1 MAMAALRREGKRI
14 AVPLISPNP
23 INPLRSTLASSQE
36 QTPFGVRSISTQIV
50 RNRMKSVRNI
60 QKITKAMKMVA
71 ASKLRAIQTKAENS
85 RGLWQPFTALLGD
98 TPSKVKGNRT
108 HLKAVGSSS
117 QLPHVE
123 ILKFETSNITSK
135 CYLPVSHSV
144 GPRDYFLHVIC
155 GYADVH
161 YLSGAFVAF
170 QLENWSY
177 QWAINCPLGVDVK
190 KNVIV
195 TISSDKG
202 LCGGI
207 NSTSVKTSRGL
218 YKLNSGPEK
227 ECKYVVLGE
236 KAKAQLVRDSK
247 KNIQLTLTELQ
258 KNPLNYTQ
266 VAVLADD
273 ILKNV
278 EYDALRIVFN
288 KFQSVVSFVPTV
300 STVLSPEVVE
310 REAEAGGTLGE
321 LDSYEIEGGETKSEV
336 LQNLTEF
343 QFSCVMFNAVMEN
356 ACSEQGA
363 RMSAMDS
370 SSRNAGDMLDR
381 LTLTYNRT
389 RQASITTELIEII
402 SGASALEG

>member
-1 MAMAALRREGKRI
+1 MAMAAALRREGRRLTQPI
-14 AVPLISPNP
+14 NALRSSLISQDQSPHGA
-23 INPLRSTLASSQE
+23 R
-36 QTPFGVRSISTQIV
+36 FISTQVV

-71 ASKLRAIQTKAENS
+71 ASKLRAVQTRAENS

-98 TPSKVKGNRT
+98 NPS
-108 HLKAVGSSS
+108 A
-117 QLPHVE
+117 
-123 ILKFETSNITSK
+123 
-135 CYLPVSHSV
+135 
-144 GPRDYFLHVIC
+144 
-155 GYADVH
+155 
-161 YLSGAFVAF
+161 
-170 QLENWSY
+170 
-177 QWAINCPLGVDVK
+177 DVK
-190 KNVIV
+190 KNVVV

-207 NSTSVKTSRGL
+207 NSTSVKISRVL
-218 YKLNSGPEK
+218 NKLNSGPDK
-227 ECKYVVLGE
+227 ETKYVILGE
-236 KAKAQLVRDSK
+236 KAKAQLLRDSRK
-247 KNIQLTLTELQ
+247 HIVLSLTELQ

-266 VAVLADD
+266 VSVLADD

-288 KFQSVVSFVPTV
+288 KFHSVVQFLPTV
-300 STVLSPEVVE
+300 ATVLSPEVIE
-310 REAEAGGTLGE
+310 REAESGGKLGE
-321 LDSYEIEGGETKSEV
+321 LDSYEIEGGETKAEI
-336 LQNLTEF
+336 LQNLAEF
-343 QFSCVMFNAVMEN
+343 QFSCVMYNAVLEN

>member
-1 MAMAALRREGKRI
+1 MAMAALRREGKRVSTLI
-14 AVPLISPNP
+14 ASPNP
-23 INPLRSTLASSQE
+23 VNSLRSSLAPSEE
-36 QTPFGVRSISTQIV
+36 QVSFGVRSISTQIV
-50 RNRMKSVRNI
+50 RNRMKSVKNI

-71 ASKLRAIQTKAENS
+71 ASKLRAIQVRAENS

-98 TPSKVKGNRT
+98 TPS
-108 HLKAVGSSS
+108 
-117 QLPHVE
+117 
-123 ILKFETSNITSK
+123 I
-135 CYLPVSHSV
+135 
-144 GPRDYFLHVIC
+144 
-155 GYADVH
+155 
-161 YLSGAFVAF
+161 
-170 QLENWSY
+170 
-177 QWAINCPLGVDVK
+177 DVK

-207 NSTSVKTSRGL
+207 NSTSVKMSRAIH
-218 YKLNSGPEK
+218 KLNSGPDK
-227 ECKYVVLGE
+227 EGKYVILGE
-236 KAKAQLVRDSK
+236 KAKAQLIRDSK
-247 KNIQLTLTELQ
+247 KDIEISITELQ

-266 VAVLADD
+266 VSVMADD

-278 EYDALRIVFN
+278 EFDALRIVYN
-288 KFQSVVSFVPTV
+288 KFQSVVSFLPT
-300 STVLSPEVVE
+300 TATILSPEVVE
-310 REAEAGGTLGE
+310 KEAEAGGKLGD

-343 QFSCVMFNAVMEN
+343 QFSCVLFNAVLEN
-356 ACSEQGA
+356 ATSEQGA

>member
-1 MAMAALRREGKRI
+1 MAMAALRREGRRI
-14 AVPLISPNP
+14 AAPIISPRP
-23 INPLRSTLASSQE
+23 INPLRSSIVPSEDQSFL
-36 QTPFGVRSISTQIV
+36 GVRSVSTQIV
-50 RNRMKSVRNI
+50 RNRMKSVKNI

-71 ASKLRAIQTKAENS
+71 ASKLRAIQSKTENS

-98 TPSKVKGNRT
+98 LPS
-108 HLKAVGSSS
+108 
-117 QLPHVE
+117 
-123 ILKFETSNITSK
+123 
-135 CYLPVSHSV
+135 
-144 GPRDYFLHVIC
+144 
-155 GYADVH
+155 
-161 YLSGAFVAF
+161 
-170 QLENWSY
+170 
-177 QWAINCPLGVDVK
+177 VDVK
-190 KNVIV
+190 KTVVV

-207 NSTSVKTSRGL
+207 NSTSVKVSRGL
-218 YKLNSGPEK
+218 KKLNSGPDK
-227 ECKYVVLGE
+227 ESKYVIVGE

-247 KNIQLTLTELQ
+247 NDIELALTELQ

-278 EYDALRIVFN
+278 EYDALRIVYN
-288 KFQSVVSFVPTV
+288 KFQSVVSFIPSV
-300 STVLSPEVVE
+300 STILSPEIVE
-310 REAEAGGTLGE
+310 RESEAGGQLGE
-321 LDSYEIEGGETKSEV
+321 LDSYEVEGAETKSEV

-343 QFSCVMFNAVMEN
+343 QFSCVMFNAVLEN

-370 SSRNAGDMLDR
+370 SSRNAGEMLDR

-389 RQASITTELIEII
+389 RQATITTELIEII

>member
-1 MAMAALRREGKRI
+1 MAMAAALRREGRRLTQPI
-14 AVPLISPNP
+14 NALHSSLNSSLISQSVFVPF
-23 INPLRSTLASSQE
+23 SHYSSLSKDQA
-36 QTPFGVRSISTQIV
+36 PHGARSISTQVGTIRFLNFV
-50 RNRMKSVRNI
+50 LQNRMKSVRNI

-71 ASKLRAIQTKAENS
+71 ASKLRAVQTRTENS

-98 TPSKVKGNRT
+98 DPS
-108 HLKAVGSSS
+108 
-117 QLPHVE
+117 
-123 ILKFETSNITSK
+123 
-135 CYLPVSHSV
+135 
-144 GPRDYFLHVIC
+144 
-155 GYADVH
+155 
-161 YLSGAFVAF
+161 
-170 QLENWSY
+170 
-177 QWAINCPLGVDVK
+177 VDVK
-190 KNVIV
+190 KNVVV

-207 NSTSVKTSRGL
+207 NSTSVKISRVL
-218 YKLNSGPEK
+218 NKLNSGPDK
-227 ECKYVVLGE
+227 ETKYVILGE
-236 KAKAQLVRDSK
+236 KAKAQLLRDSK
-247 KNIQLTLTELQ
+247 KQIALSLTELQ

-266 VAVLADD
+266 VSVLADD

-288 KFQSVVSFVPTV
+288 KFHSVVQFLPTV
-300 STVLSPEVVE
+300 ATVLSPEVIE
-310 REAEAGGTLGE
+310 REAESGGKLGE
-321 LDSYEIEGGETKSEV
+321 LDSYEIEGGETKAEI
-336 LQNLTEF
+336 LQNLAEF
-343 QFSCVMFNAVMEN
+343 QFSCVMYNAVLEN

>member
-1 MAMAALRREGKRI
+1 MAMSALRREGKRLF
-14 AVPLISPNP
+14 PLISPTS
-23 INPLRSTLASSQE
+23 INATTARSSLVSEELA
-36 QTPFGVRSISTQIV
+36 PYGARSISTQIV
-50 RNRMKSVRNI
+50 RNRMKSVKNI

-71 ASKLRAIQTKAENS
+71 ASKLRAIQVRAENS

-98 TPSKVKGNRT
+98 SPSVN
-108 HLKAVGSSS
+108 
-117 QLPHVE
+117 
-123 ILKFETSNITSK
+123 
-135 CYLPVSHSV
+135 
-144 GPRDYFLHVIC
+144 
-155 GYADVH
+155 
-161 YLSGAFVAF
+161 
-170 QLENWSY
+170 
-177 QWAINCPLGVDVK
+177 VK
-190 KNVIV
+190 KNIIV
-195 TISSDKG
+195 TVSSDKG

-207 NSTSVKTSRGL
+207 NSTSVKMSKGIH
-218 YKLNSGPEK
+218 KMNAGPDK
-227 ECKYVVLGE
+227 ETKYVVVGE

-247 KNIQLTLTELQ
+247 KDIEISITELQ

-266 VAVLADD
+266 VSVLADD

-300 STVLSPEVVE
+300 ATVLSPEVIE
-310 REAEAGGTLGE
+310 KEAESGGTLGD
-321 LDSYEIEGGETKSEV
+321 LDNYEIEGGETKGEV
-336 LQNLTEF
+336 LQNLAEF
-343 QFSCVMFNAVMEN
+343 QFSCVLFNAILEN

-402 SGASALEG
+402 SGASALTG

>member
-1 MAMAALRREGKRI
+1 MALAALRREGRRF
-14 AVPLISPNP
+14 APMISPHP
-23 INPLRSTLASSQE
+23 ITALRSSPLAPSLE
-36 QTPFGVRSISTQIV
+36 DEGPIGVRYISTQVV
-50 RNRMKSVRNI
+50 RNRMKSVKNI

-98 TPSKVKGNRT
+98 LPS
-108 HLKAVGSSS
+108 A
-117 QLPHVE
+117 
-123 ILKFETSNITSK
+123 
-135 CYLPVSHSV
+135 
-144 GPRDYFLHVIC
+144 
-155 GYADVH
+155 
-161 YLSGAFVAF
+161 
-170 QLENWSY
+170 
-177 QWAINCPLGVDVK
+177 DVK
-190 KNVIV
+190 KNVVV

-207 NSTSVKTSRGL
+207 NSTSVKISKGL
-218 YKLNSGPEK
+218 HKLNSGPEK
-227 ECKYVVLGE
+227 ETKYVILGE
-236 KAKAQLVRDSK
+236 KAKAQLIRDSK
-247 KNIQLTLTELQ
+247 KDIELIITELQ

-266 VAVLADD
+266 VSVLADE

-288 KFQSVVSFVPTV
+288 KFHSVVSFVPTV
-300 STVLSPEVVE
+300 STVLSPEIVE
-310 REAEAGGTLGE
+310 REAESGGKLGD
-321 LDSYEIEGGETKSEV
+321 LDSYEVEGGETKGEI
-336 LQNLTEF
+336 LQNLAEF
-343 QFSCVMFNAVMEN
+343 QFSCVMFNAVLEN

>member
-1 MAMAALRREGKRI
+1 MAMAALRRGGRRM
-14 AVPLISPNP
+14 AAPLISPHPVNS
-23 INPLRSTLASSQE
+23 LSSSLASSEVLNSVSLVQAVQFNYCASE
-36 QTPFGVRSISTQIV
+36 VDRSQNMGYPPAV
-50 RNRMKSVRNI
+50 SVLVFLLNSYANATNASM
-60 QKITKAMKMVA
+60 TKLILSIKKVINFYGYTRYVY
-71 ASKLRAIQTKAENS
+71 LAI
-85 RGLWQPFTALLGD
+85 
-98 TPSKVKGNRT
+98 
-108 HLKAVGSSS
+108 
-117 QLPHVE
+117 
-123 ILKFETSNITSK
+123 
-135 CYLPVSHSV
+135 
-144 GPRDYFLHVIC
+144 
-155 GYADVH
+155 
-161 YLSGAFVAF
+161 LS
-170 QLENWSY
+170 
-177 QWAINCPLGVDVK
+177 VDVK

-195 TISSDKG
+195 AISSDKG

-207 NSTSVKTSRGL
+207 NSTAVKISRGL
-218 YKLNSGPEK
+218 HKLNSGPEK
-227 ECKYVVLGE
+227 ECKYVILGE
-236 KAKAQLVRDSK
+236 KAKVQLVRDSK
-247 KNIQLTLTELQ
+247 KEIELSITELQ

-278 EYDALRIVFN
+278 EFDALRIVFN
-288 KFQSVVSFVPTV
+288 KFHSVVSFVPTT

-310 REAEAGGTLGE
+310 REAEAGGKLGE

-336 LQNLTEF
+336 LQNLSEF
-343 QFSCVMFNAVMEN
+343 QFSCVLFNAVLEN

>member
-1 MAMAALRREGKRI
+1 MAMAAVLRREGRR
-14 AVPLISPNP
+14 LTQP
-23 INPLRSTLASSQE
+23 INALHSSLNSQD
-36 QTPFGVRSISTQIV
+36 QAPHGARSISTQIV
-50 RNRMKSVRNI
+50 RNRMKSVKNI

-71 ASKLRAIQTKAENS
+71 ASKLRAVQSRTENS

-98 TPSKVKGNRT
+98 NPS
-108 HLKAVGSSS
+108 
-117 QLPHVE
+117 
-123 ILKFETSNITSK
+123 
-135 CYLPVSHSV
+135 
-144 GPRDYFLHVIC
+144 
-155 GYADVH
+155 
-161 YLSGAFVAF
+161 
-170 QLENWSY
+170 
-177 QWAINCPLGVDVK
+177 VDVK
-190 KNVIV
+190 KSVVV

-207 NSTSVKTSRGL
+207 NSTSVKISRAL
-218 YKLNSGPEK
+218 QKLNSGPDK
-227 ECKYVVLGE
+227 ETKYVILGE

-247 KNIQLTLTELQ
+247 KDIELSLTELQ

-266 VAVLADD
+266 VSVLADD

-288 KFQSVVSFVPTV
+288 KFQSVVQFLPTV
-300 STVLSPEVVE
+300 STVLSPEVIE
-310 REAEAGGTLGE
+310 REAESGGQLGE
-321 LDSYEIEGGETKSEV
+321 LDSYEIEGGETKSEI
-336 LQNLTEF
+336 LQNLSEF
-343 QFSCVMFNAVMEN
+343 QFSCVMYNAVLEN

-370 SSRNAGDMLDR
+370 SSRNAGEMLDR

>member
-1 MAMAALRREGKRI
+1 MATMTALRREGRRFAGSLTSPQPMSAI
-14 AVPLISPNP
+14 RSSLISEK
-23 INPLRSTLASSQE
+23 QV
-36 QTPFGVRSISTQIV
+36 PFGVRSISTQIV
-50 RNRMKSVRNI
+50 RNRMKSVKNI

-71 ASKLRAIQTKAENS
+71 ASKLRAIQTKTENS

-98 TPSKVKGNRT
+98 TP
-108 HLKAVGSSS
+108 A
-117 QLPHVE
+117 
-123 ILKFETSNITSK
+123 
-135 CYLPVSHSV
+135 
-144 GPRDYFLHVIC
+144 
-155 GYADVH
+155 
-161 YLSGAFVAF
+161 
-170 QLENWSY
+170 
-177 QWAINCPLGVDVK
+177 VDVK

-207 NSTSVKTSRGL
+207 NSTSVKISRAIS
-218 YKLNSGPEK
+218 KLTSGPEK
-227 ECKYVVLGE
+227 EVKYVILGE

-247 KNIQLTLTELQ
+247 KDIELCITELQ
-258 KNPLNYTQ
+258 KNPLNFTQ

-288 KFQSVVSFVPTV
+288 KFQSVVSFLPTMA
-300 STVLSPEVVE
+300 TVLSPEVVE
-310 REAEAGGTLGE
+310 KEAESGGTLGD
-321 LDSYEIEGGETKSEV
+321 LDSYEIEGGETKGEI
-336 LQNLTEF
+336 LQNLSEF
-343 QFSCVMFNAVMEN
+343 QFSCVMFNAVLEN

-389 RQASITTELIEII
+389 RQASITTELTEII